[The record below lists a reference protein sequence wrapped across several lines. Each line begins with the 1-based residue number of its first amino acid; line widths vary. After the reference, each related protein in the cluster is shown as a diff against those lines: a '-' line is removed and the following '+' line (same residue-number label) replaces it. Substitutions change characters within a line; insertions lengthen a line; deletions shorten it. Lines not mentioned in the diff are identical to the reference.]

1 MPVEK
6 SPNNIVT
13 VIPPTKFKPIPF
25 SEKEKNK
32 TVLFLLGGNG
42 AGYVFKKND
51 WKNLIKNIKDMIRNH
66 NITPIL
72 VTSRRTN
79 KKHED
84 FLFQELKNSELFS
97 FDQLIDITAIDY
109 PSREKRFELI
119 YNFLSMKKNK
129 RIILK
134 TSIKENDNL
143 DSIINI
149 FKASDWYERECYD
162 LFGINFTNHPD
173 LRRIMTDYNFEGHPL
188 RKDFPLTGH
197 TEVRYD
203 DVEKKVVYEPVKLTQ
218 EYRDFD
224 YTSPWEGM
232 PKGIDDHNEQE

>member
-1 MPVEK
+1 MLEDLK
-6 SPNNIVT
+6 KIIELTSI
-13 VIPPTKFKPIPF
+13 
-25 SEKEKNK
+25 KESNS
-32 TVLFLLGGNG
+32 F
-42 AGYVFKKND
+42 YQSFFKKED
-51 WKNLIKNIKDMIRNH
+51 IINIFR
-66 NITPIL
+66 
-72 VTSRRTN
+72 
-79 KKHED
+79 
-84 FLFQELKNSELFS
+84 ELKENELFS

-109 PSREKRFELI
+109 PSKENRFELI
-119 YNFLSMKKNK
+119 YILLSMKKNK

-134 TSIKENDNL
+134 TLVNENDSI
-143 DSIINI
+143 DSIIQI

-162 LFGINFTNHPD
+162 LFGIKFNNHPD

-232 PKGIDDHNEQE
+232 PQGIDDHNEQE

>member
-1 MPVEK
+1 MFEDLK
-6 SPNNIVT
+6 KITELSSINDNNNSYEAS
-13 VIPPTKFKPIPF
+13 F
-25 SEKEKNK
+25 EKEK
-32 TVLFLLGGNG
+32 
-42 AGYVFKKND
+42 
-51 WKNLIKNIKDMIRNH
+51 
-66 NITPIL
+66 IL
-72 VTSRRTN
+72 T
-79 KKHED
+79 
-84 FLFQELKNSELFS
+84 LFQELKNNEKFS

-119 YNFLSMKKNK
+119 YIFLSMKKNK
-129 RIILK
+129 RIILR

-149 FKASDWYERECYD
+149 FKAADWYERECYD